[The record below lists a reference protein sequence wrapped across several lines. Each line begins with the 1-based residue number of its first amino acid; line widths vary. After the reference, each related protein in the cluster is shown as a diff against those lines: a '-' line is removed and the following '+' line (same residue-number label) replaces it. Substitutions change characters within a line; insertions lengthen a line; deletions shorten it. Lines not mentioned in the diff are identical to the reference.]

1 MLTLIYY
8 KVKFQTNHINFFQVI
23 VSSHTELRC
32 PECRVVV
39 ECKVDDLPPNVLL
52 MRILEGMKNSAK
64 PPPPESTVPPA
75 PTTQVLQAT
84 GCPPHPPPVHIQ
96 NHQANKLHQQQ
107 ILLQQKARL
116 QAMQMQAQPNR
127 RVVPHAFSIFEFVSK
142 ESTDLIFKKGELI
155 ILKRRVDSN
164 WYHGEINGRE
174 GMVPSNFIQ
183 VMVPLPVPQCSA
195 LYDFKMGP
203 QEEEGCLTFDKG
215 AIIKVLRRVDQN
227 WVEGRIGTNI
237 GIFPIAFVEM
247 NPLAKK
253 MMESQ
258 TEVTKNQPN
267 EPRKLPNL
275 PEEPP
280 SQSGSSS
287 NSSSNPT
294 SPQNRAF
301 SGVKYRD
308 YKDKRLSLNA
318 NISNRVPNVA
328 IVQHSNRH
336 SAEILSAP
344 DVSMPLVS
352 STTDKQR
359 VNVLKTSGQQN
370 VPLPWGYLALY
381 PYKPKKPDELELKK
395 GCVYIVTER
404 CLDGWFK
411 GKNWREKT
419 GVFPGNYVTA
429 LRSRDQQ
436 QLIHQGNIT
445 QTNIITSSGDNTSIP
460 TAVPELPPRSAGTTS
475 LLDSIFHRKSSESQ
489 PQQQNSTAVNLMKR
503 LNIMKRSKSPVQGNP
518 NPAFED
524 TTVVATPAV
533 VKASPPVKQVAHVRS
548 GSCPSQLL
556 QNIQVDIGGGSTT
569 GCGTLFGFGSQRH
582 KPQKEKISV
591 LSVRQ
596 QMDNHMNHRKSLS
609 LDQNTAILKP
619 QNSSPSAGNR
629 HSAGPGPPVVQMR
642 DK

>member
-1 MLTLIYY
+1 
-8 KVKFQTNHINFFQVI
+8 
-23 VSSHTELRC
+23 
-32 PECRVVV
+32 
-39 ECKVDDLPPNVLL
+39 
-52 MRILEGMKNSAK
+52 MRILEGIKNAAK
-64 PPPPESTVPPA
+64 
-75 PTTQVLQAT
+75 
-84 GCPPHPPPVHIQ
+84 HPPPQPDPIAATQNVQTTSSPQLPPIHIQ

-116 QAMQMQAQPNR
+116 QAIQMQPQPNR
-127 RVVPHAFSIFEFVSK
+127 RVVPHAFAIFDFVSK
-142 ESTDLIFKKGELI
+142 ESTDLNLKKGELVV
-155 ILKRRVDSN
+155 LKRKVDSN
-164 WYHGEINGRE
+164 WYYGESNARE

-183 VMVPLPVPQCSA
+183 VMVPLPVPQCTA

-215 AIIKVLRRVDQN
+215 TIIKVLRRVDQN

-253 MMESQ
+253 LMESNIE
-258 TEVTKNQPN
+258 TVKPPSN

-275 PEEPP
+275 PEEP
-280 SQSGSSS
+280 SQSSSSS

-308 YKDKRLSLNA
+308 YKDKRLSLNS
-318 NISNRVPNVA
+318 NISTRVPNVA

-352 STTDKQR
+352 STTEKQR

-411 GKNWREKT
+411 GKNWRDKT

-445 QTNIITSSGDNTSIP
+445 QNNIITSSGDTSS
-460 TAVPELPPRSAGTTS
+460 TSSAVPELPPRSAGTTS
-475 LLDSIFHRKSSESQ
+475 LLDSIFHRKPSESQ
-489 PQQQNSTAVNLMKR
+489 AQQQNNSTAVNLMKR
-503 LNIMKRSKSPVQGNP
+503 LNIMKRSKSPIQGNP

-524 TTVVATPAV
+524 STVVATPAV
-533 VKASPPVKQVAHVRS
+533 VTTSPPIKQVAHVRS

-556 QNIQVDIGGGSTT
+556 QNVPVDVGGTSTT

-582 KPQKEKISV
+582 RPQKEKVSV
-591 LSVRQ
+591 LTVRQ
-596 QMDNHMNHRKSLS
+596 QMDNHLNHRKSLS
-609 LDQNTAILKP
+609 MDQNVALQKP
-619 QNSSPSAGNR
+619 SNTSPSAGNR
-629 HSAGPGPPVVQMR
+629 HSASGQPVAQMR
-642 DK
+642 EK

>member
-1 MLTLIYY
+1 
-8 KVKFQTNHINFFQVI
+8 
-23 VSSHTELRC
+23 
-32 PECRVVV
+32 
-39 ECKVDDLPPNVLL
+39 

-64 PPPPESTVPPA
+64 PPSQIPESTVPESTPA
-75 PTTQVLQAT
+75 LSAQHNESGKQ
-84 GCPPHPPPVHIQ
+84 PPPVHIQ

-116 QAMQMQAQPNR
+116 QAIQMQSQPNR
-127 RVVPHAFSIFEFVSK
+127 RVVPHAFAIYEFSSK
-142 ESTDLIFKKGELI
+142 ESTDLNFKKGELI

-164 WYHGEINGRE
+164 WYYGEINGRE
-174 GMVPSNFIQ
+174 GMIPSNFIQ
-183 VMVPLPVPQCSA
+183 VMVSLPVPQCSA

-227 WVEGRIGTNI
+227 WVEGRIGSNI

-253 MMESQ
+253 MMEPQ
-258 TEVTKNQPN
+258 TEVIKTQLN

-294 SPQNRAF
+294 SPQSRAF

-318 NISNRVPNVA
+318 NISSNRVPNVA

-344 DVSMPLVS
+344 DVSLPSVS
-352 STTDKQR
+352 TTTDKQR

-411 GKNWREKT
+411 GKNWRDKT

-436 QLIHQGNIT
+436 QLIHQGNIA
-445 QTNIITSSGDNTSIP
+445 QANLITSSVDNSSAPLT
-460 TAVPELPPRSAGTTS
+460 VPELPPRSTGTSS
-475 LLDSIFHRKSSESQ
+475 LLDSIFHRKPSESQ
-489 PQQQNSTAVNLMKR
+489 TQNSTAVNLMKR

-533 VKASPPVKQVAHVRS
+533 VATATPVKQVAHVRS

-556 QNIQVDIGGGSTT
+556 QNIPIDIGSSTT

-591 LSVRQ
+591 LNVRQ

-609 LDQNTAILKP
+609 LDQNAVISKP
-619 QNSSPSAGNR
+619 QVSPSSAGNR
-629 HSAGPGPPVVQMR
+629 QSLGAGPPPVQIR
-642 DK
+642 EK

>member
-1 MLTLIYY
+1 
-8 KVKFQTNHINFFQVI
+8 
-23 VSSHTELRC
+23 
-32 PECRVVV
+32 
-39 ECKVDDLPPNVLL
+39 
-52 MRILEGMKNSAK
+52 MKHSAK
-64 PPPPESTVPPA
+64 PPTQNPEIPPASTVTQA
-75 PTTQVLQAT
+75 LQPTS
-84 GCPPHPPPVHIQ
+84 CPPQPPPVHIQ

-107 ILLQQKARL
+107 IILQQKARL
-116 QAMQMQAQPNR
+116 QAIQMQPQPNR
-127 RVVPHAFSIFEFVSK
+127 RVVPHAFAIFDFVSK
-142 ESTDLIFKKGELI
+142 ESTDLNFKKGELI
-155 ILKRRVDSN
+155 ILKRKVDSN
-164 WYHGEINGRE
+164 WFYGEINGRE
-174 GMVPSNFIQ
+174 GMVPSNLIHI
-183 VMVPLPVPQCSA
+183 MVALPVPQCTA

-253 MMESQ
+253 VMESQ
-258 TEVTKNQPN
+258 VEVIKNHPN

-275 PEEPP
+275 PEEP
-280 SQSGSSS
+280 SQSSSSS

-318 NISNRVPNVA
+318 NISTRVPNVA

-344 DVSMPLVS
+344 DVSMPLIS
-352 STTDKQR
+352 STTTTEKQR

-411 GKNWREKT
+411 GKNWRDKT
-419 GVFPGNYVTA
+419 GVFPGNYVTP

-445 QTNIITSSGDNTSIP
+445 QTNIITSSGDTSSIP
-460 TAVPELPPRSAGTTS
+460 SAVPELPPRSAGTTS
-475 LLDSIFHRKSSESQ
+475 LLDSIFHRKPAESQ

-524 TTVVATPAV
+524 NTVVAKPAV
-533 VKASPPVKQVAHVRS
+533 VTTSPAPPVKHVAHVRS

-556 QNIQVDIGGGSTT
+556 QNVPVDVGGTT

-609 LDQNTAILKP
+609 LDQNITILKP

-629 HSAGPGPPVVQMR
+629 HSAAGPPVQTR
-642 DK
+642 EK